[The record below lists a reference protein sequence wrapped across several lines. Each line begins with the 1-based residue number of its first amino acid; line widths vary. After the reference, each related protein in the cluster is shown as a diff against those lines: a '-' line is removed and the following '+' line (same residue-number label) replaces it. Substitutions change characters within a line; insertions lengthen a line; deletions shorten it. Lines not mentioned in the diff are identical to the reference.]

1 MPENIV
7 LESLYV
13 FSVSKDDEG
22 SERKSVLVD
31 TSHFSV
37 FRHRFTLPVCCLT
50 FRALTYAFK

>member
-13 FSVSKDDEG
+13 FSVSKDDGG

-31 TSHFSV
+31 TSYFSV
-37 FRHRFTLPVCCLT
+37 FLT